1 MGQRILFLRGGYR
14 MRTLPFQASGQ
25 DVNEKSITAGLG
37 TAFAA
42 NHVLGR
48 PRLDSRVADRQSLG
62 DRARLDRQHRNR
74 RSPVIAPRGEQRT
87 ASQRSAD
94 SRRRRRGGERRVA
107 VRPAARARLPRHRG
121 VGRTGA
127 LAACF
132 EHRPDLCI
140 LDVSMPAGDLGVD
153 DRSTGFEV
161 CRRIKRDP
169 RTKSIPVIFVT
180 ALNDTT
186 DRVKAIEAGGDD
198 FLTKPHN
205 RLVLG
210 ARVRSLLKLK
220 AATDSLEDT
229 LRKLR
234 EVEKMRDDLM
244 KMIVHDLKTPL
255 TSVLATTEM
264 LIDGDFGPLNDAAE
278 ADARRRRGEGG
289 GSVGADRRPARG
301 VAHRGGDD
309 DARSPADRAGRAAQ
323 RDRARVVDSL
333 SAGARR
339 RDRRRRR
346 RCAGLRGRQALLKR
360 VLGNLVQNALTHSAT
375 AVTLQLIGAAR
386 RRRRFCSPSPTTDPG
401 IPPEYHEVIFRKFE
415 RVKNPNM
422 PRTRSS
428 GLGLAFCK
436 LVVDAHGG
444 RIWVQ
449 SAGEGKGARSISR
462 CRPSPLHREV
472 RVTAGGAVPA

>member
-1 MGQRILFLRGGYR
+1 MRGRSASESAFVRDRAVETSAAPPANAPLILV
-14 MRTLPFQASGQ
+14 AD
-25 DVNEKSITAGLG
+25 DV
-37 TAFAA
+37 AA
-42 NHVLGR
+42 NVELLFDQLHVLGF
-48 PRLDSRVADRQSLG
+48 
-62 DRARLDRQHRNR
+62 RA
-74 RSPVIAPRGEQRT
+74 IA
-87 ASQRSAD
+87 ASDGPS
-94 SRRRRRGGERRVA
+94 
-107 VRPAARARLPRHRG
+107 
-121 VGRTGA
+121 A

-153 DRSTGFEV
+153 DRATGFEV

-169 RTKSIPVIFVT
+169 RTKSMPVIFVT

-255 TSVLATTEM
+255 TSVLATMEM
-264 LIDGDFGPLNDAAE
+264 LIDGDFGPLTGEQRKMLGDAE
-278 ADARRRRGEGG
+278 AKAEDLLALIGDLLEVSRIEE
-289 GSVGADRRPARG
+289 ATMTLDLQPIAPAALLNELVHEWSIRFQQEHATALVD
-301 VAHRGGDD
+301 VAD
-309 DARSPADRAGRAAQ
+309 DAPVFQADK
-323 RDRARVVDSL
+323 
-333 SAGARR
+333 
-339 RDRRRRR
+339 
-346 RCAGLRGRQALLKR
+346 GLLRR

-375 AVTLQLIGAAR
+375 AVTLQLSAR
-386 RRRRFCSPSPTTDPG
+386 REGDGVLFTIADNGPG

-415 RVKNPNM
+415 RVKNPNI

-449 SAGEGKGARSISR
+449 SAGEGKGSAFHFVL
-462 CRPSPLHREV
+462 PVAPAHRVV
-472 RVTAGGAVPA
+472 RVSSSGVVPA

>member
-1 MGQRILFLRGGYR
+1 MQDNSLPPNAPLILV
-14 MRTLPFQASGQ
+14 AD
-25 DVNEKSITAGLG
+25 DVS
-37 TAFAA
+37 A
-42 NHVLGR
+42 NVELLFDQLHVLGF
-48 PRLDSRVADRQSLG
+48 
-62 DRARLDRQHRNR
+62 RA
-74 RSPVIAPRGEQRT
+74 IAAWDGP
-87 ASQRSAD
+87 S
-94 SRRRRRGGERRVA
+94 
-107 VRPAARARLPRHRG
+107 
-121 VGRTGA
+121 A

-255 TSVLATTEM
+255 TSVLATMEM
-264 LIDGDFGPLNDAAE
+264 LADGDFGALNDHQRKMLGDAESKAEDLLALIGDLLEVSRIEEATMTLEVQPIAPAALLNELLHEWDIRFKQESAAASVDVSDDAPVFE
-278 ADARRRRGEGG
+278 ADRG
-289 GSVGADRRPARG
+289 
-301 VAHRGGDD
+301 
-309 DARSPADRAGRAAQ
+309 
-323 RDRARVVDSL
+323 
-333 SAGARR
+333 
-339 RDRRRRR
+339 
-346 RCAGLRGRQALLKR
+346 LLKR

-375 AVTLQLIGAAR
+375 AVKLQLSAR
-386 RRRRFCSPSPTTDPG
+386 RDGDGILFTVADNGPG

-436 LVVDAHGG
+436 LVVEAHGG

-449 SAGEGKGARSISR
+449 SAGEGKGSAFHFTL
-462 CRPSPLHREV
+462 PAKPVQREG
-472 RVTAGGAVPA
+472 RIVTADYPAKVTSA

>member
-1 MGQRILFLRGGYR
+1 MENNELPPNAPLILV
-14 MRTLPFQASGQ
+14 AD
-25 DVNEKSITAGLG
+25 DV
-37 TAFAA
+37 AA
-42 NHVLGR
+42 NVELLFDQLHVLGFR
-48 PRLDSRVADRQSLG
+48 
-62 DRARLDRQHRNR
+62 
-74 RSPVIAPRGEQRT
+74 
-87 ASQRSAD
+87 
-94 SRRRRRGGERRVA
+94 
-107 VRPAARARLPRHRG
+107 
-121 VGRTGA
+121 A
-127 LAACF
+127 LAASDGPSALTAVF
-132 EHRPDLCI
+132 EHKPDLCI

-169 RTKSIPVIFVT
+169 RSKSIPVIFVT

-255 TSVLATTEM
+255 TSVLASMEM
-264 LIDGDFGPLNDAAE
+264 LIDGDFGALTEAQRKMLGDAE
-278 ADARRRRGEGG
+278 AKAEDLLALIGDLLEVSRIEEATMTLDLQPIAPAALLNEIVHEWSIRFQQEQATAL
-289 GSVGADRRPARG
+289 VDVAD
-301 VAHRGGDD
+301 D
-309 DARSPADRAGRAAQ
+309 SPVFEADKG
-323 RDRARVVDSL
+323 
-333 SAGARR
+333 
-339 RDRRRRR
+339 
-346 RCAGLRGRQALLKR
+346 LLKR
-360 VLGNLVQNALTHSAT
+360 VLGNLIQNALTHSAS
-375 AVTLQLIGAAR
+375 AVTIHLSAR
-386 RRRRFCSPSPTTDPG
+386 RDGEGILFTIADNGPG
-401 IPPEYHEVIFRKFE
+401 IPPEYHELIFRKFE
-415 RVKNPNM
+415 RVKNANI

-436 LVVDAHGG
+436 LAIDAHGG

-449 SAGEGKGARSISR
+449 SAGDGKGSAFHFSL
-462 CRPSPLHREV
+462 PAKPVHRDV
-472 RVTAGGAVPA
+472 RVTASGAVPA